1 VLLNFRGKS
10 DTILQKSGII
20 NGGKGLFSRAVL
32 YIEKLVREAME
43 EVKEG
48 IKVGGRLTKA
58 LGFADDQ
65 AMLAGSQNGL
75 QKDDGSAK

>member
-1 VLLNFRGKS
+1 
-10 DTILQKSGII
+10 
-20 NGGKGLFSRAVL
+20 
-32 YIEKLVREAME
+32 ME